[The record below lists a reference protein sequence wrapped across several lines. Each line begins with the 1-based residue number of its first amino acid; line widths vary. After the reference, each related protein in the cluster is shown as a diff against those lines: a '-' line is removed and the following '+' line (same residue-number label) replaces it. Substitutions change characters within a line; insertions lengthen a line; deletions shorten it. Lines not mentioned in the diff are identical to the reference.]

1 MLNRILGIFVCAL
14 LLFSCRPK
22 PKEEEKTFD
31 LKGML
36 SNVGNNIIVPAY
48 QDLKSQTNILS
59 IATDTFVKTP
69 NAQNLA
75 DLQLAFKNAYLSWQA
90 CDVYD
95 FGPAMD
101 HALRANF
108 NVYPVDT
115 TKITNNIATGS
126 FNLDILSNSDAK
138 GFPAIDFLLYGEK
151 NDANYTIYLFTSHN
165 NAANRK
171 QYLKTLVQ
179 AIATKSAAVADAWNA
194 SYLNTFATSLGYSVG
209 SSAGLLVNAMN
220 SYYERYLRDGKL
232 GIPVGIRSL
241 GVALSRQTEAYY
253 GGFSAELLNASL
265 KAFQDLYLGKYGS
278 TNGLG
283 LDDHLVAFDGSAID
297 ENIRNYLADAI
308 IASNTLTDPLSQQ
321 IINNQTSVEAVY
333 SKLQKVIIPLKV
345 DMPSKLGILISY
357 QDNDG
362 D

>member
-1 MLNRILGIFVCAL
+1 MNRILGILACAL
-14 LLFSCRPK
+14 VLFSCKPK
-22 PKEEEKTFD
+22 PNNVEKNFD

-36 SNVGNNIIVPAY
+36 QNVGNNIIVPAY
-48 QDLKSQTNILS
+48 QDLKSKTNILG
-59 IATDTFVKTP
+59 IATDTFTNNP
-69 NAQNLA
+69 NAQNLS

-90 CDVYD
+90 CDVYN

-101 HALRANF
+101 NALRANF

-115 TKITNNIATGS
+115 TKITNNISSGS
-126 FNLDILSNSDAK
+126 FNLDVLANSDAK
-138 GFPAIDFLLYGEK
+138 GFPAIDFLLYGENK
-151 NDANYTIYLFTSHN
+151 NDSYTLYLFTSH
-165 NAANRK
+165 AKASNRIL
-171 QYLKTLVQ
+171 YLKTLVQ
-179 AIATKSAAVADAWNA
+179 AIAAKSATVADTWSS
-194 SYLNTFATSLGYSVG
+194 SYINTFTSTLGYSVG

-220 SYYERYLRDGKL
+220 SYYERYLRDGKV

-241 GVALSRQTEAYY
+241 GIALPRQTEAYY
-253 GGFSAELLNASL
+253 GRFSVELLNASL
-265 KAFQDLYLGKYGS
+265 QAFQNLYLGKYAS

-283 LDDHLVAFDGSAID
+283 LDDHLVAYDGSGID

-308 IASNTLTDPLSQQ
+308 SACNTLSDPLSQQ
-321 IINNQTSVEAVY
+321 IINNQASVEAVY
-333 SKLQKVIIPLKV
+333 AKLQKVIIPLKV

>member
-1 MLNRILGIFVCAL
+1 MNRILGILVLATLF
-14 LLFSCRPK
+14 FSCK
-22 PKEEEKTFD
+22 DKNKTTEKSFD

-36 SNVGNNIIVPAY
+36 QNVGSNIIVPAY
-48 QDLKSQTNILS
+48 DDLKSKTNILS
-59 IATDTFVKTP
+59 IATDTFTLNP
-69 NAQNLA
+69 TSQNLSA
-75 DLQLAFKNAYLSWQA
+75 LRLAFKNAYISWQS

-101 HALRANF
+101 NALRANF

-115 TKITNNIATGS
+115 TKITNNVSSGS
-126 FNLDILSNSDAK
+126 FNLDIISNSDAK

-151 NDANYTIYLFTSHN
+151 QSDAYILKQFSTDSK
-165 NAANRK
+165 ASNRI

-179 AIATKSAAVADAWNA
+179 AIATKSATVADAWNNT
-194 SYLNTFATSLGYSVG
+194 YLSTFTTNLGYSVG

-220 SYYERYLRDGKL
+220 AYYERYLRDGKV
-232 GIPVGIRSL
+232 GIPVGVRSL
-241 GVALSRQTEAYY
+241 GIALPRQTEAYY
-253 GGFSAELLNASL
+253 GGFSVELLNASIQ
-265 KAFQDLYLGKYGS
+265 AFQNLYLGKYGS

-283 LDDHLVAFDGSAID
+283 LDDHLMAYDGTAID
-297 ENIRNYLADAI
+297 ENIRNYLADAVT
-308 IASNTLTDPLSQQ
+308 ACNTLSDPLSQT
-321 IINNQTSVEAVY
+321 IINNQSSVEAVY